1 MIDPVTHTFRRSLEV
16 PHPVEELFAWHER
29 PGAFERLAPPWDK
42 PKVLKH
48 TGGIRDGAIV
58 ELEVHAG
65 PVPTTWTLEH
75 RDYVA
80 NKQFRDVM
88 KGGPFSSWNHLHSFV
103 ANGPDASRLDDIID
117 YALPLGAVGDL
128 VAGGYTEDTLARVFA
143 YRHAVTAGD
152 LERHAEFALTPRK
165 RIAITG
171 ATGFIGSALAAFLST
186 GGHEVLR
193 VGRGEVVPGK
203 NDISWDIERGKLDAK
218 ALEGLDAVIHLAGAP
233 VDERWSTAHKKAIRE
248 SRVEGTSLLSHTLAS
263 LDRKPEVLL
272 SGSAIGYYGSRG
284 DELLDES
291 SAPGTDFLAE
301 TVKLWEAATKPAA
314 SAGIRVVH
322 LRTGIV
328 QGAAGGALAKQ
339 APLFKLGMGG
349 KLGDGSQWISPI
361 ALDDEIGAIHFCMMR
376 KDISGAVNIVSPFP
390 IQNAGYTR
398 ILADVLER
406 PSFTTAPEFALRML
420 LGSEMADL
428 TVLASQKIV
437 PRVLQQA
444 GFRYHFPQLAE
455 MLAFELGS
463 RL

>member
-16 PHPVEELFAWHER
+16 PHAVEELFAWHER

-75 RDYVA
+75 RDYIA

-103 ANGPDASRLDDIID
+103 ANGPDKSRLDDIIE
-117 YALPLGAVGDL
+117 YALPMGAVGDL
-128 VAGGYTEDTLARVFA
+128 VAGGFTEDTLARVFA

-152 LERHAEFALTPRK
+152 IARHSEFAGTPRK
-165 RIAITG
+165 RVAITG
-171 ATGFIGSALAAFLST
+171 ASGFIGSALAAFLST

-193 VGRGEVVPGK
+193 VGRGEVVPGE

-218 ALEGLDAVIHLAGAP
+218 ALEGLDAVVHLAGAP
-233 VDERWSTAHKKAIRE
+233 VDERWSSSHKKDIRE
-248 SRVEGTSLLSHTLAS
+248 SRVEGTSLLAHTLAS
-263 LDRKPEVLL
+263 LNKKPEVLL

-301 TVKLWEAATKPAA
+301 TVKQWEAATKPAE

-349 KLGDGSQWISPI
+349 KLGDGLQWISPV

-376 KDISGAVNIVSPFP
+376 GDVRGAVNIVSPFP

-420 LGSEMADL
+420 LGSEMANL
-428 TVLASQKIV
+428 TVLASQRIM

-444 GFRYHFPQLAE
+444 GFKYHFAELAD
-455 MLAFELGS
+455 MLAFELGA
-463 RL
+463 RV